1 MGSSKDSLIE
11 ELGIFKGDSV
21 CRFTSYPQNFLEH
34 LKKHSAI
41 LKYILI
47 YTFFK
52 IRKWFMRK

>member
-21 CRFTSYPQNFLEH
+21 CRFTSYPQKFLEH

-41 LKYILI
+41 LKYILNAR
-47 YTFFK
+47 FFE
-52 IRKWFMRK
+52 